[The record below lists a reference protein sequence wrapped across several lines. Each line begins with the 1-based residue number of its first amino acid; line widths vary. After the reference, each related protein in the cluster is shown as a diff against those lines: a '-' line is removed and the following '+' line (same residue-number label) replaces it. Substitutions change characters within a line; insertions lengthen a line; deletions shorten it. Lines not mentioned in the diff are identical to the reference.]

1 MKNNMLSKQPYK
13 GTNDWYPQDMFLRNY
28 LFNIWTRVAK
38 KYGYEEYDTAQL
50 EDANL
55 YRVK

>member
-1 MKNNMLSKQPYK
+1 LIYGQS
-13 GTNDWYPQDMFLRNY
+13 R
-28 LFNIWTRVAK
+28 K

-55 YRVK
+55 YRVKSGEELVEASFTTLQTRW